1 MSAGK
6 YYAEVVVG
14 SLTSQP
20 PIKLVRPATDDP
32 FERTA
37 ALTVK

>member
-1 MSAGK
+1 VTSKTSFKGATVIHAVMSAGK

-20 PIKLVRPATDDP
+20 PI
-32 FERTA
+32 
-37 ALTVK
+37 